1 MNKEIVR
8 SRAKK
13 VLRDTWL
20 RPHTRQAGAWWL
32 QNAGRQAGSEGDK
45 GFALAMRTMAVVAA
59 DRGDVAEKEM
69 AA

>member
-1 MNKEIVR
+1 M
-8 SRAKK
+8 
-13 VLRDTWL
+13 